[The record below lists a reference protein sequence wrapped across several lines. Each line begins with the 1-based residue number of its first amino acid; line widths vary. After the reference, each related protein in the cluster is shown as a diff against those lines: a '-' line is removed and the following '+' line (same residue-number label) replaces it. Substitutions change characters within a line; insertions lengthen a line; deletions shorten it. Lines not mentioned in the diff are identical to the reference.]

1 MTRARL
7 LGRAVGCVLAAAV
20 VGVAA
25 WFFGMDAPH
34 SIGLGFVVF
43 ALGAVLS
50 LLGDQAEVTWPVPSP
65 QPRPGARRDVVQLG
79 WSLGARGGRVSPEA
93 VRRLRTLAAEVLDRY
108 GVQLD
113 DAGAQP
119 EVVRL
124 LGQESAAMLRKGSA
138 AAPRPKEFA
147 ASLAGLEALA
157 APGAAR
163 DDRAAAAGGAVPAG
177 RSPTA
182 PLPDGTV
189 QQSGELPTEPLPAD
203 TTGAA

>member
-1 MTRARL
+1 MTRSRMIR
-7 LGRAVGCVLAAAV
+7 RADGCLLAAAL
-20 VGVAA
+20 VGTAA

-34 SIGLGFVVF
+34 AVGLGFVVF

-50 LLGDQAEVTWPVPSP
+50 LLGDQAEVIWPVPQP

-93 VRRLRTLAAEVLDRY
+93 VRRLRGLAAEVLDRR

-113 DAGAQP
+113 DPAAASEVAG
-119 EVVRL
+119 L
-124 LGQESAAMLRKGSA
+124 LGDDTAAMLRKGSA

-147 ASLAGLEALA
+147 ASLARLEALREVGGQPRELEPPAPTAFSPSA
-157 APGAAR
+157 APVAAQH
-163 DDRAAAAGGAVPAG
+163 
-177 RSPTA
+177 PTA
-182 PLPDGTV
+182 TPA
-189 QQSGELPTEPLPAD
+189 AD

>member
-7 LGRAVGCVLAAAV
+7 LRRAVGCVVAAAI

-34 SIGLGFVVF
+34 AAGLGGAVF

-93 VRRLRTLAAEVLDRY
+93 VRRLRGLAAEVLDRH

-113 DAGAQP
+113 DPASADD
-119 EVVRL
+119 VSRL
-124 LGQESAAMLRKGSA
+124 LGDETAALLRKGSA
-138 AAPRPKEFA
+138 AAPRPRDFA
-147 ASLAGLEALA
+147 ASLARLEALA
-157 APGAAR
+157 A
-163 DDRAAAAGGAVPAG
+163 
-177 RSPTA
+177 
-182 PLPDGTV
+182 DGTH
-189 QQSGELPTEPLPAD
+189 GTTPLASNPLTSD

>member
-1 MTRARL
+1 MTRARMVR
-7 LGRAVGCVLAAAV
+7 RAVGCVLAATV

-34 SIGLGFVVF
+34 AVGLGFVVF

-50 LLGDQAEVTWPVPSP
+50 LLGEQAEVTWPMPAP
-65 QPRPGARRDVVQLG
+65 QPRAGARRDVVQLG

-93 VRRLRTLAAEVLDRY
+93 VRRLRRLAAEVLDRY

-113 DAGAQP
+113 DPAAQP

-124 LGQESAAMLRKGSA
+124 LGEQTAAMLRKGSA
-138 AAPRPKEFA
+138 AAPRPKEFT
-147 ASLAGLEALA
+147 ASLGRLETLGRFETLPV
-157 APGAAR
+157 PGAVEDGPNGIER
-163 DDRAAAAGGAVPAG
+163 PAG
-177 RSPTA
+177 ARPADPVT
-182 PLPDGTV
+182 
-189 QQSGELPTEPLPAD
+189 AD

>member
-1 MTRARL
+1 MTRARMVR
-7 LGRAVGCVLAAAV
+7 RAVGCVLAAAI
-20 VGVAA
+20 VGTAA

-34 SIGLGFVVF
+34 AVGLGFVVF

-50 LLGDQAEVTWPVPSP
+50 LLGEQAEMTWPVPSP

-93 VRRLRTLAAEVLDRY
+93 VRRLRGLAAEVLDRH

-113 DAGAQP
+113 DPASQP

-124 LGQESAAMLRKGSA
+124 LGEETAVLLRKGSA

-147 ASLAGLEALA
+147 AALARLEAI
-157 APGAAR
+157 
-163 DDRAAAAGGAVPAG
+163 AAAG
-177 RSPTA
+177 SPT
-182 PLPDGTV
+182 GT
-189 QQSGELPTEPLPAD
+189 TAAD
-203 TTGAA
+203 LTGAA

>member
-1 MTRARL
+1 MTRARMVR
-7 LGRAVGCVLAAAV
+7 RAVGCVLAATV

-34 SIGLGFVVF
+34 AVGLGFVVF

-50 LLGDQAEVTWPVPSP
+50 LLGEQAEVTWPVPKP
-65 QPRPGARRDVVQLG
+65 QPRAGARRDVVQLG

-93 VRRLRTLAAEVLDRY
+93 VRRLRRLAAEVLDRY

-113 DAGAQP
+113 DPAAQP

-124 LGQESAAMLRKGSA
+124 LGEQTAAMLRKGSA
-138 AAPRPKEFA
+138 AAPRPKDFT
-147 ASLAGLEALA
+147 ASLGRLETLA
-157 APGAAR
+157 RFETLGRSETLPVPGAVADGPNGIER
-163 DDRAAAAGGAVPAG
+163 PAG
-177 RSPTA
+177 ARPA
-182 PLPDGTV
+182 DPLT
-189 QQSGELPTEPLPAD
+189 AD